1 MRWVRQALLGIGLAA
16 VLVPV
21 SMAAT
26 AQTVYPSKPIRLLI
40 GFPPGGFTDL
50 AGRMAAQGLSDALG
64 VQVVVDNRPGAN
76 GSIAAMLTMRASPDG
91 YTFYMASPGHVTNPI
106 LQSQTR
112 YDPVKDFTPLSGFAD
127 IPNVLVVSPGLPART
142 MQEFLSLARTRTLPL
157 TQATTGIGAP
167 GHLIG
172 ELLQILTKVKFTHVP
187 YKGSGLIM
195 PDLATGRVDFTFSS
209 SASALPHVNS
219 GRIRALGVSG
229 KKRAAAY
236 PDVPTIS
243 EGGVPG
249 FEAVGRY
256 AVFGPAQMPH
266 AVVDRLSREIE
277 RFVERP
283 DVQAQLSKVGA
294 EAVTGGAKELT
305 AFVATDYDKWLRVI
319 KTAKIASE

>member
-1 MRWVRQALLGIGLAA
+1 MRRVHQALVAIVFAA
-16 VLVPV
+16 VLGHV
-21 SMAAT
+21 STFAA
-26 AQTVYPSKPIRLLI
+26 AQAAYPSKPIRLLV

-50 AGRMAAQGLSDALG
+50 AGRMAAQNLSDSLG

-112 YDPVKDFTPLSGFAD
+112 YDPIKDFTPLSGFAD
-127 IPNVLVVSPGLPART
+127 IPNILVVSPAMSARNV
-142 MQEFLSLARTRTLPL
+142 QEFLTLARTRSVPL
-157 TQATTGIGAP
+157 TQATTGMGAP

-209 SASALPHVNS
+209 AASAVPHVTA

-256 AVFGPAQMPH
+256 ALFGPAQMPQ
-266 AVVDRLSREIE
+266 AVVDRLSGEIE
-277 RFVERP
+277 RLVQRP
-283 DVQAQLSKVGA
+283 DIQAQLSKVGA
-294 EAVTGGAKELT
+294 EAVPGGAKDLA
-305 AFVATDYDKWLRVI
+305 AFVVVDYEKWLKVI
-319 KTAKIASE
+319 KTAKIVGD

>member
-1 MRWVRQALLGIGLAA
+1 MRSFRQLLVEILMAS
-16 VLVPV
+16 VLCCV
-21 SMAAT
+21 STMAM
-26 AQTVYPSKPIRLLI
+26 AQMAYPSKPIRLLV
-40 GFPPGGFTDL
+40 GFPPGGFTDI
-50 AGRMAAQGLSDALG
+50 AGRMAAQGLSDALA

-112 YDPVKDFTPLSGFAD
+112 YDPIKDFTPISGFAD
-127 IPNVLVVSPGLPART
+127 IPNILVVSPALPARNV
-142 MQEFLSLARTRTLPL
+142 QEFLALARTRSVPL

-172 ELLQILTKVKFTHVP
+172 EFLQIVTKVKFTHVP

-209 SASALPHVNS
+209 AASALPHVTA

-236 PDVPTIS
+236 PDVPTIV
-243 EGGVPG
+243 EAGVPG

-256 AVFGPAQMPH
+256 ALFGPAQMPP
-266 AVVDRLSREIE
+266 AVVDRLSSEIE
-277 RFVERP
+277 AFVQRP
-283 DVQAQLSKVGA
+283 DIQAQLSRVGA
-294 EAVTGGAKELT
+294 DPVTGGAKELA
-305 AFVATDYDKWLRVI
+305 AFVVVDNEKWRKVI
-319 KTAKIASE
+319 KTAKIVGD

>member
-1 MRWVRQALLGIGLAA
+1 MKRVRHLLRIVLASILGCA
-16 VLVPV
+16 P
-21 SMAAT
+21 AA
-26 AQTVYPSKPIRLLI
+26 AYSQPAYPSKPIRLLV
-40 GFPPGGFTDL
+40 GFTPGGFTDI

-112 YDPVKDFTPLSGFAD
+112 YDPIRDFTPISGFAD
-127 IPNVLVVSPGLPART
+127 IPNILVVSPALPARNV
-142 MQEFLSLARTRTLPL
+142 QEFLALARTRSVPL

-209 SASALPHVNS
+209 AASAVPHVAA

-229 KKRAAAY
+229 RKRAPAY
-236 PDVPTIS
+236 PDVPTIA
-243 EGGVPG
+243 EAGVPG

-256 AVFGPAQMPH
+256 ALFGPAQMSP
-266 AVVDRLSREIE
+266 AVVERLSAEIE
-277 RFVERP
+277 KYVQRP
-283 DVQAQLSKVGA
+283 DVQAQLAKVGA
-294 EAVTGGAKELT
+294 DPVTGGTKELA
-305 AFVATDYDKWLRVI
+305 AFVAVDHEKWLRVI
-319 KTAKIASE
+319 KTAKIVGD